1 MNTTQIRN
9 QIKQSIDQLSS
20 EKLEIISSFLDDL
33 LKEQEDDLE
42 FDEFRKH
49 TIELSRKHRFSEDYR
64 FNRDE
69 LYEENNTK

>member
-9 QIKQSIDQLSS
+9 QIKQSIDQLSP
-20 EKLEIISSFLDDL
+20 EKLDIIADFLDNL
-33 LKEQEDDLE
+33 LNDQEEDLE

-49 TIELSRKHRFSEDYR
+49 TIELSRKHRFPEDYR

-69 LYEENNTK
+69 LYEENNIK